1 MKLSIMPDK
10 TALRRRFQHERAA
23 LAAADKQHIDQGIA
37 AQVLGSSCYRNAQ
50 TIFIYVST
58 PEEIDTIAILQDAWA
73 CGKSV
78 CVPRCQAGG
87 DMTAHR
93 ISRMDELCA
102 SNRYG
107 ILEPAAEAP
116 IVQPQEIDL
125 CLIPAL
131 ACDRR
136 GVRLGYGGGYY
147 DRYLPQTSAV
157 LAALC
162 ASARLVER
170 LPKEVHDISCQFII
184 TESQVVRA
192 DETEN

>member
-1 MKLSIMPDK
+1 MPDK
-10 TALRRRFQHERAA
+10 AALRRRYQNERAA
-23 LAAADKQHIDQGIA
+23 LAATEKQRIDQGIT

-50 TIFIYVST
+50 TVFLYVST
-58 PEEIDTIAILQDAWA
+58 PQEIDTIAILQDAWA
-73 CGKSV
+73 GGKSV
-78 CVPRCQAGG
+78 CVPRCQPGG
-87 DMTAHR
+87 HMTAHG
-93 ISRMDELCA
+93 IFGMDELCA
-102 SNRYG
+102 PNRYG
-107 ILEPAAEAP
+107 ILEPAAETP
-116 IVQPQEIDL
+116 IVQPQEIEL

-147 DRYLPQTSAV
+147 DRYLPQTSATLV
-157 LAALC
+157 ALC